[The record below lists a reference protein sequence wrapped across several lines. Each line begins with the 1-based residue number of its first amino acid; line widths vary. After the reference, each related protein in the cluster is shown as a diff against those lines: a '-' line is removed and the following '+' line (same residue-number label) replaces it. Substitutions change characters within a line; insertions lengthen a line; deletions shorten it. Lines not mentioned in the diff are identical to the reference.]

1 MNINNPPWITELKQ
15 TRPLDPIA
23 AHTEADIV
31 IVGGGIAGIST
42 AYFVLKYTSHKVLL
56 LEATKLAHGAT
67 GHNAGQ
73 LVSYFERQISQIAE
87 EFGDKKTIEAHE
99 HIVSAWR
106 LIEDI
111 MAEAK
116 LETPLYQFTGY
127 AGMTDFDE
135 IMLHLKNNRLTAS
148 AHIPGEPLMVAE
160 ESEVAKRIP
169 KEYAG
174 LYSLV
179 PQKDILALLETED
192 ISYVAAL
199 SGRKG
204 CMNSALFTEELAGYL
219 LNQYSGRFR
228 ISEDSPMD
236 EVILSS
242 SGAHV
247 KVNGNDV
254 KAKRVVLCTNGF
266 ERFTITNHVGADIDA
281 HFHHTVQGTVGY
293 MAGYLDDRDKS
304 PTAVSYLGD
313 KDVYFYLT
321 RRPFESEK
329 NEKHNLICVGGP
341 ETMIEDTS
349 AYRKD
354 EYLYPEEA
362 IEEIDRFLHATYAAT
377 PEGKIDYKY
386 RWHGLMGYTPNK
398 VRLIGEEPRN
408 RTLLYNLGCNGIG
421 ILPSVYGAKR
431 IAQIL
436 SGEKLEASIF
446 DPR

>member
-1 MNINNPPWITELKQ
+1 MNNNSPWITELKR
-15 TRPLDPIA
+15 TRPLDSIA
-23 AHTEADIV
+23 AHTKVDIA

-42 AYFVLKYTSHKVLL
+42 AYFILKYTKHKVLL
-56 LEATKLAHGAT
+56 LEAAKIAHGAT

-87 EFGDKKTIEAHE
+87 EFGENKTIEAQE
-99 HIVSAWR
+99 HIMSAWR

-148 AHIPGEPLMVAE
+148 AHIQGEPLLVAE
-160 ESEVAKRIP
+160 ETDIAKRIP
-169 KEYAG
+169 KEYEG

-179 PQKDILALLETED
+179 PQKDILSLLETED
-192 ISYVAAL
+192 IAYVAAL
-199 SGRKG
+199 SARKG

-219 LNQYSGRFR
+219 LSQYSERFR
-228 ISEDSPMD
+228 ICENSPMS
-236 EVILSS
+236 EVVLTA
-242 SGAHV
+242 SGAHI
-247 KVNGNDV
+247 KVNDNEV
-254 KAKRVVLCTNGF
+254 NARRVVLCTNGF
-266 ERFTITNHVGADIDA
+266 EKFTITNRVGVDIDTN
-281 HFHHTVQGTVGY
+281 FHATVQGAVGY
-293 MAGYLDDRDKS
+293 MAAYLEDRDKS
-304 PTAVSYLGD
+304 PVAVSYLGD

-321 RRPFESEK
+321 RRPFENEK
-329 NEKHNLICVGGP
+329 NEKHNLVCIGGP
-341 ETMIEDTS
+341 ETIIEDTS
-349 AYRKD
+349 SYHKD
-354 EYLYPEEA
+354 VYHYPEEA
-362 IEEIDRFLHATYAAT
+362 TKEIDHFIHTTYANA

-386 RWHGLMGYTPNK
+386 QWHGLMGYTPNK

-431 IAQIL
+431 ISQIL
-436 SGEKLEASIF
+436 NDEKLESSIF
-446 DPR
+446 DPK